1 MEERMSWKISNR
13 KGELIKSGFESPEE
27 AVDYLIDR
35 FGEVELSSGK
45 FVIFEDLDE
54 K

>member
-1 MEERMSWKISNR
+1 MSWKISNR
-13 KGELIKSGFESPEE
+13 QGELIKSGFEGPEE

-35 FGEVELSSGK
+35 YGESELSSGK
-45 FVIFEDLDE
+45 FIIYEDLDE